1 MVSFL
6 ISKIAKKAF
15 WHRAGFL
22 GSAFVCLAVSDAA
35 LADGC
40 ENYRKAYEVL
50 KKESVFYFED
60 SPDLRLQVWN
70 SYLELLDIEKL
81 YLRQQDF
88 QELLE
93 QFKGVSVLP
102 GEATCRALLLLGS
115 EVMERAENVHRDEY
129 PRILKKLVGQN
140 YTLAPEI
147 SHVVIPQS
155 KSQRARS
162 PGEFVWKWRKYL
174 TYKYLEVGGD
184 LKYSKFKEYMDGF
197 FSFVRSTV
205 DSPDDFSFLFASALY
220 SVVDPHSDIFPYAL
234 SSSSRK
240 VATQKSNSV
249 NAGIYE
255 AGRLLS
261 SLTELSSFFKQ
272 HSKIIYTRPRRVV
285 SNFSSFYDVQAGD
298 YIANLWSVEGRGI
311 DRVLALRRERD
322 GYRWD
327 HYNKIHRS
335 RSLSYQQQPM
345 HHFLSPSSRAIRSLD
360 GRKYRKTRGSA
371 GEGAAHGHK
380 VTSER
385 KGLVMYLSLRH
396 FSLRFLQPETLV
408 EKMNNINKWF
418 KSKNIK
424 KYDYQS
430 ILIDLRNSSRY
441 LDLEKYLILMS
452 VFLPRHPVAIY
463 QSQLRAQVYSSGSG
477 GRDGAEI
484 YAYAGPLVVLV
495 DQNTSRYG
503 ELMAATLQE
512 YARAFI
518 VGAGLG
524 KRTSGQSYVLANAEH
539 PLRRSSDQMMSYRV
553 TKGFLWTMQGRLL
566 YGSGMQPDLTLAYER
581 DVFDEARLPQL
592 PIVPMADVSRLSKMN
607 KCYGGF
613 SQDFIALLKDRS
625 DKRVLQRTYPRQ
637 VPDQNMLSMEQHL
650 SFEDAFQMSADDLR
664 QQKPVASCEPWCS
677 RLSLSRRDYLRD
689 RRASEVRNVIYQK
702 EPAIDYERQLEVAQ
716 DDAVLTEA
724 LSIADDYAYY
734 FNKFQGAVRY

>member
-1 MVSFL
+1 MVGFL
-6 ISKIAKKAF
+6 ISKIAKKKF
-15 WHRAGFL
+15 WYRAGFL
-22 GSAFVCLAVSDAA
+22 GSAVMCLAVSDAA

-60 SPDLRLQVWN
+60 SPELRLQVWN

-88 QELLE
+88 QELLL
-93 QFKGVSVLP
+93 QFEDVSVLP

-129 PRILKKLVGQN
+129 PRILKKLAGQN
-140 YTLAPEI
+140 YKLAPEI

-162 PGEFVWKWRKYL
+162 LGEFVWKWRKYL

-197 FSFVRSTV
+197 FSFVRSTL

-220 SVVDPHSDIFPYAL
+220 SVVDPHSNAFPYAL
-234 SSSSRK
+234 SSSRRI
-240 VATQKSNSV
+240 ATQKSKSV
-249 NAGIYE
+249 NAAIYE
-255 AGRLLS
+255 AVKLFS
-261 SLTELSSFFKQ
+261 SLADLSSFFKQ
-272 HSKIIYTRPRRVV
+272 HTKIIYTRPRRVV
-285 SNFSSFYDVQAGD
+285 SNFSSFYDIQAGD
-298 YIANLWSVEGRGI
+298 YIANLWSMEGREM
-311 DRVLALRRERD
+311 DRVLALRRER
-322 GYRWD
+322 GGLRWD
-327 HYNKIHRS
+327 HYNKIHRNK
-335 RSLSYQQQPM
+335 SLFYQQQIM
-345 HHFLSPSSRAIRSLD
+345 HHFLSPSSRVIRLLD
-360 GRKYRKTRGSA
+360 GRKYRKRRGSA
-371 GEGAAHGHK
+371 ALGHK
-380 VTSER
+380 VMGEKKS
-385 KGLVMYLSLRH
+385 LVMYLSLRH
-396 FSLRFLQPETLV
+396 FSSRSVEPDILV
-408 EKMNNINKWF
+408 EKINKINKWF
-418 KSKNIK
+418 KSKYSK
-424 KYDYQS
+424 EYDYQS
-430 ILIDLRNSSRY
+430 ILIDLRNSSKY
-441 LDLEKYLILMS
+441 LDLKKYLTLMS

-463 QSQLRAQVYSSGSG
+463 QNQSRAKVYSSGSG
-477 GRDGAEI
+477 GRDGTEI
-484 YAYAGPLVVLV
+484 YTYAGPLVVLV
-495 DQNTSRYG
+495 DQNTSGYG

-524 KRTSGQSYVLANAEH
+524 KRTSGRSYVLANAEH

-553 TKGFLWTMQGRLL
+553 TRGFLWTAQHRSL
-566 YGSGMQPDLTLAYER
+566 YGTGMKPDLTLAHER
-581 DVFDEARLPQL
+581 DVFDETPLPQL
-592 PIVPMADVSRLSKMN
+592 PKVPMADVSRLSKMH

-613 SQDFIALLKDRS
+613 SQEFIALLKDRS

-637 VPDQNMLSMEQHL
+637 VLDQNMLSMEQHL

-724 LSIADDYAYY
+724 LSVADDYAYY